1 MLTVD
6 VLLSAGQDEEFGI
19 AADVS
24 CEVQPLR
31 EKSNRRLR
39 VSVTHLD
46 HMSEEQRIIQ
56 LEHITEILSPQRRVS
71 SDRSG
76 DEQRSSLGIQDV
88 VIGDMN
94 ALTRTDYS
102 DVEWE
107 ALEQLHASNSWS
119 PPASGCLDVL
129 SRHGFVDCVL
139 ATGQTVRALTTP
151 AMRPRVRVDYCFV
164 RGDGVDVEATS
175 VLDRGGVE
183 SECLSDHLAVITDLV
198 FH

>member
-24 CEVQPLR
+24 CEIQPLR

-39 VSVTHLD
+39 LSLTHLD
-46 HMSEEQRIIQ
+46 RMSEQRIIQ

-107 ALEQLHASNSWS
+107 ALEQLHASISWS
-119 PPASGCLDVL
+119 PPLWL
-129 SRHGFVDCVL
+129 S
-139 ATGQTVRALTTP
+139 
-151 AMRPRVRVDYCFV
+151 
-164 RGDGVDVEATS
+164 
-175 VLDRGGVE
+175 
-183 SECLSDHLAVITDLV
+183 
-198 FH
+198 

>member
-6 VLLSAGQDEEFGI
+6 VLLSAGQDEECGM

-71 SDRSG
+71 WDRSG
-76 DEQRSSLGIQDV
+76 DEQRSPRIPDI

-107 ALEQLHASNSWS
+107 ALEQLHASNRWS

-129 SRHGFVDCVL
+129 SRRGFVDCVL
-139 ATGQTVRALTTP
+139 ATGQMVRALTTP
-151 AMRPRVRVDYCFV
+151 AKQPRVRVDYCFV

-175 VLDRGGVE
+175 VLDGGGVE